1 LLTGEWLG
9 QRSTLL
15 FLFCVFS
22 SALFFLS
29 FPVLFLL
36 PLSDRSF
43 VSVVATV
50 VAHGA
55 SGDNGGRMWLQM
67 VVPGGGS
74 RWWLLL
80 LSPLFLLFL
89 LLSVSVSLYLLQ
101 FLTVIVWLLTVA
113 AGDWAE

>member
-1 LLTGEWLG
+1 
-9 QRSTLL
+9 
-15 FLFCVFS
+15 
-22 SALFFLS
+22 
-29 FPVLFLL
+29 
-36 PLSDRSF
+36 
-43 VSVVATV
+43 VAT
-50 VAHGA
+50 
-55 SGDNGGRMWLQM
+55 D
-67 VVPGGGS
+67 GGS